1 MTRIQRLYSTLEYNF
16 RSSRICQVSLV
27 GFIFF
32 EIDLGP
38 RNFWKSV
45 EKTLTHFEREEER
58 DAAFAGPFLLD
69 NDNYGR
75 FSFN

>member
-1 MTRIQRLYSTLEYNF
+1 M
-16 RSSRICQVSLV
+16 SLV